1 MSAAYAL
8 SRHDLDGARVE
19 PLPER
24 TVLSLAP
31 GLPPTLDS
39 SSLATLV
46 GHVGASSG
54 NAEQTAPIVQGL
66 TTSPRLPAV

>member
-8 SRHDLDGARVE
+8 SRHDLDCACVE

-24 TVLSLAP
+24 TVLSLLP
-31 GLPPTLDS
+31 GLPPTLDTS
-39 SSLATLV
+39 NLATLV
-46 GHVGASSG
+46 GHVGATSG

-66 TTSPRLPAV
+66 TTRPALPAV

>member
-1 MSAAYAL
+1 MSAAHAL
-8 SRHDLDGARVE
+8 TRHDLDAVRVE

-24 TVLSLAP
+24 TVLSLLP

-46 GHVGASSG
+46 GHVGTTSG

-66 TTSPRLPAV
+66 TTSPALPSV